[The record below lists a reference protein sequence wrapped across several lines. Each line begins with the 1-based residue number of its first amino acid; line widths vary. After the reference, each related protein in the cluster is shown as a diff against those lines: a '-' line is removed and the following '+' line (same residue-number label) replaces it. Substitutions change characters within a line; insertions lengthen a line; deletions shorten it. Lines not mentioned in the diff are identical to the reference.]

1 MQRLF
6 RFNISNKIFS
16 ISNSRTRD
24 LILLRVKEFRYYWSS
39 GVHFIFSLL
48 RLYIYIF
55 LATNSWVLLKLV
67 KVVCQTKNTTK
78 KSNTKCDVV
87 YLDIL
92 SYGSIIDPCT
102 QIYEYFVYNF
112 EVDAFITLLFV
123 TWHFFLAMILINTSL
138 WVGK

>member
-1 MQRLF
+1 M
-6 RFNISNKIFS
+6 
-16 ISNSRTRD
+16 
-24 LILLRVKEFRYYWSS
+24 
-39 GVHFIFSLL
+39 
-48 RLYIYIF
+48 
-55 LATNSWVLLKLV
+55 LLKLV

-92 SYGSIIDPCT
+92 SYGSIIDPFT

-123 TWHFFLAMILINTSL
+123 T
-138 WVGK
+138 